1 MYTFTVTATGTKRVR
16 INDDAPT
23 DVRLGSDPNHLTI
36 GKLADKPAG
45 TIWEIDLDV
54 NDNRRQIRDIRSVE
68 ESTNAKDTD
77 ESATTEEI
85 SGVFVE
91 SKRKPKTVKPQT
103 RAGPKPKAV
112 DVGTRETVNEIDEPK
127 VLVPDTGKTS
137 AAETHTFPG
146 GLTAVFDTFSIEEIL
161 DQYVWYK
168 FRQIISDLERTPKI
182 PRRTK

>member
-16 INDDAPT
+16 INDDAPQ

-45 TIWEIDLDV
+45 SIWEIDLDV
-54 NDNRRQIRDIRSVE
+54 NGNRRQIRDIRSVK
-68 ESTNAKDTD
+68 ESTSAKDTNG
-77 ESATTEEI
+77 ATTEEI

-91 SKRKPKTVKPQT
+91 SKRRPKTVKPQT

-112 DVGTRETVNEIDEPK
+112 DVGTQETVNEIDEPQ
-127 VLVPDTGKTS
+127 VFVPDTGKAS

-146 GLTAVFDTFSIEEIL
+146 GLTEIFDTFSIEEIL

-168 FRQIISDLERTPKI
+168 LRQVVSDLERAPRI